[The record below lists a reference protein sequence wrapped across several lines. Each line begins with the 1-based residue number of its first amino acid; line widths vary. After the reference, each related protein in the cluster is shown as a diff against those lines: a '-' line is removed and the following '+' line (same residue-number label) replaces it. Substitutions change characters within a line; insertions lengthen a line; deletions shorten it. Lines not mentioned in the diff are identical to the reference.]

1 MAAVQVCTLLE
12 VSVPSAACRKTPILR
27 LGHSRYLTLNITKR
41 GGAPSPISTQML
53 TTQIK

>member
-12 VSVPSAACRKTPILR
+12 ASVPSAACRKTPTLR
-27 LGHSRYLTLNITKR
+27 LGHSRYLTLSITKR

-53 TTQIK
+53 ITQTK